1 MGPLGLPELL
11 VLFVIFGLIAIGVVG
26 FVIVVVTLNRRRKTT
41 PPR

>member
-11 VLFVIFGLIAIGVVG
+11 VLFVILGLIAVGVVG
-26 FVIVVVTLNRRRKTT
+26 VVIVVVMLNRRRKTT